1 MAKTRIHVVD
11 VSICNYSNI
20 EASGNADFTPQGG
33 ASMGSG
39 WGGSMLPSGSRPWIA
54 TMSSDRSRG
63 GQSDSPPRDLQRER
77 EQFLQNFT
85 KGGRLSEEFVAELER
100 VRTRLEELEA
110 ENAKLRAQVETDLA
124 VRELLDK
131 IQHLESEK
139 SELLS
144 RTHKAEAVSTEF
156 SERFEEVESEFANL
170 ANLFVASNQL
180 HASLSPR
187 GVMRRIKEVL
197 AQLVGA
203 ERYCVYLAD
212 RDQEQLVPVA
222 SEGLRADE
230 LVNQPLAEGPLGK
243 VFSSGEAGVDET
255 DPSRGVIER
264 PAAVVPLSVD
274 EQVVG
279 LIAIFS
285 TLAQKTKFDTIDFEL
300 FKLLGQHAASALV
313 SASLYSQAERK
324 MPGLEALLDLSV

>member
-1 MAKTRIHVVD
+1 
-11 VSICNYSNI
+11 
-20 EASGNADFTPQGG
+20 
-33 ASMGSG
+33 
-39 WGGSMLPSGSRPWIA
+39 
-54 TMSSDRSRG
+54 MSSDRSRG

-285 TLAQKTKFDTIDFEL
+285 TL
-300 FKLLGQHAASALV
+300 
-313 SASLYSQAERK
+313 
-324 MPGLEALLDLSV
+324 